1 MRTQHDS
8 LAFLHATPSYQCL
21 PVDYELVAYIY
32 QFRNWWGNKDNITRR
47 FAWIKG
53 TVELRK
59 KNVLV
64 TIPGYPQLK
73 SNPGRWFLNIREGR
87 SADIYGIS
95 SHENT
100 EVPGETENVQVLIS
114 SFKSAIIKMKV
125 FKKKDEEL
133 LQADGARYGH

>member
-1 MRTQHDS
+1 MRLPRLSVFLSTTNSWRISIQELLGKQRQHHTS
-8 LAFLHATPSYQCL
+8 LRLDQGH
-21 PVDYELVAYIY
+21 
-32 QFRNWWGNKDNITRR
+32 RR
-47 FAWIKG
+47 
-53 TVELRK
+53 VEK

-133 LQADGARYGH
+133 LQADGARYDH